1 MNLLQRILEC
11 GEEELDSI
19 IETAINEANKNAQP
33 IEKLGFT
40 EYGKSNSLFKGFI
53 PFKTRIKYCSA
64 SIEDYGMETTDFFY
78 EFAKFIRKYNIKS
91 KAALIYNLEF
101 FINSYFGYP
110 GKMDRETIFNE
121 HAWNT
126 TTTDDEYFEAL
137 RNNKLG
143 DLRGK
148 GAAQCTERGALAQQI
163 LSLFEVESY
172 YCMGCVSY
180 GDTEEAHCFN
190 IVKTKEGYAL
200 VDYSVTITSYDQD
213 GDELEYH
220 WKISDDILF
229 SSRNVRYQ
237 FQNTG
242 IHNITLTASD
252 EELSNSKSISIVA
265 EGAQGY
271 AECVLVDF
279 SVVQNGNTFYI
290 TDTSEGRNTFG
301 YDRKWTLD
309 GTDLESTGDTLTLV
323 LSDKQRHTLTLTCTA
338 GRFQDSVDK
347 YLYADVSAIISVSSV
362 IIDKGTSIEL
372 DGTNSF
378 AIEDQVNSYEWDEV

>member
-1 MNLLQRILEC
+1 MLLSSSRMVVYLNEKLINPM
-11 GEEELDSI
+11 
-19 IETAINEANKNAQP
+19 IETNRFETQPYLSHYVDHPLDNFKNNLNQSISHLKQDTQIVNIPLQEQRTVLKKGSVNDVAI
-33 IEKLGFT
+33 
-40 EYGKSNSLFKGFI
+40 GFI
-53 PFKTRIKYCSA
+53 QGK
-64 SIEDYGMETTDFFY
+64 
-78 EFAKFIRKYNIKS
+78 
-91 KAALIYNLEF
+91 
-101 FINSYFGYP
+101 INHTP
-110 GKMDRETIFNE
+110 VAD
-121 HAWNT
+121 
-126 TTTDDEYFEAL
+126 FEAEII
-137 RNNKLG
+137 NG
-143 DLRGK
+143 DLFL
-148 GAAQCTERGALAQQI
+148 T
-163 LSLFEVESY
+163 
-172 YCMGCVSY
+172 
-180 GDTEEAHCFN
+180 N
-190 IVKTKEGYAL
+190 
-200 VDYSVTITSYDQD
+200 TSYDQD

-279 SVVQNGNTFYI
+279 SVAQTGNTFVI
-290 TDTSEGRNTFG
+290 TDTSEGRNTFD

-309 GTDLESTGDTLTLV
+309 GTDLETTEETLTLV
-323 LSDKQRHTLTLTCTA
+323 LSDKQRHTLTLTCSA

>member
-1 MNLLQRILEC
+1 MLLSSGRMVVYL
-11 GEEELDSI
+11 
-19 IETAINEANKNAQP
+19 N
-33 IEKLGFT
+33 EKLINPSIGCDVFEFQPYLST
-40 EYGKSNSLFKGFI
+40 YTDHPLDNFKNDLNQSIVIQSEGIDIVNVPLPEQGTVLKKASLNDVAIGFI
-53 PFKTRIKYCSA
+53 QGK
-64 SIEDYGMETTDFFY
+64 
-78 EFAKFIRKYNIKS
+78 
-91 KAALIYNLEF
+91 
-101 FINSYFGYP
+101 INHTP
-110 GKMDRETIFNE
+110 VAD
-121 HAWNT
+121 
-126 TTTDDEYFEAL
+126 FEAEII
-137 RNNKLG
+137 NG
-143 DLRGK
+143 DLFL
-148 GAAQCTERGALAQQI
+148 T
-163 LSLFEVESY
+163 
-172 YCMGCVSY
+172 
-180 GDTEEAHCFN
+180 N
-190 IVKTKEGYAL
+190 
-200 VDYSVTITSYDQD
+200 TSYDQD

-265 EGAQGY
+265 DGAQGY

-279 SVVQNGNTFYI
+279 SVAQTGNTFVI
-290 TDTSEGRNTFG
+290 TDTSIGKNTFG

-309 GTDLESTGDTLTLV
+309 GTDLDTTEDTLTLV
-323 LSDKQRHTLTLTCTA
+323 LSDKQRHTLTLTCSA

-362 IIDKGTSIEL
+362 IIDRGSSIEL

>member
-1 MNLLQRILEC
+1 MLLSSGRMVVYL
-11 GEEELDSI
+11 
-19 IETAINEANKNAQP
+19 N
-33 IEKLGFT
+33 EKLINPSIGCDVFEFQPYLST
-40 EYGKSNSLFKGFI
+40 YTDHPLDNFKNNLNQSIKHTKQDSQIVNIPLQEQRTVLKKGNVNDMTVGFI
-53 PFKTRIKYCSA
+53 QGK
-64 SIEDYGMETTDFFY
+64 
-78 EFAKFIRKYNIKS
+78 
-91 KAALIYNLEF
+91 
-101 FINSYFGYP
+101 INHTP
-110 GKMDRETIFNE
+110 VAD
-121 HAWNT
+121 
-126 TTTDDEYFEAL
+126 FEAQVI
-137 RNNKLG
+137 NG
-143 DLRGK
+143 
-148 GAAQCTERGALAQQI
+148 E
-163 LSLFEVESY
+163 LFL
-172 YCMGCVSY
+172 
-180 GDTEEAHCFN
+180 TN
-190 IVKTKEGYAL
+190 
-200 VDYSVTITSYDQD
+200 TSTDQD
-213 GDELEYH
+213 GDPLTYH

-229 SSRNVRYQ
+229 TSKNVRYQ

-242 IHNITLTASD
+242 VHNITLTASD

>member
-1 MNLLQRILEC
+1 MLLSSSRMVVYLNEKLINPM
-11 GEEELDSI
+11 
-19 IETAINEANKNAQP
+19 IETNRFETQPYLSHYVDRPLDNFKNNLNQSIVIQSEGTDIVKVPGTEQGTVLKKASLSDTAI
-33 IEKLGFT
+33 
-40 EYGKSNSLFKGFI
+40 GFI
-53 PFKTRIKYCSA
+53 QGK
-64 SIEDYGMETTDFFY
+64 
-78 EFAKFIRKYNIKS
+78 
-91 KAALIYNLEF
+91 
-101 FINSYFGYP
+101 INHTP
-110 GKMDRETIFNE
+110 VAD
-121 HAWNT
+121 
-126 TTTDDEYFEAL
+126 FEAEII
-137 RNNKLG
+137 NG
-143 DLRGK
+143 DLFL
-148 GAAQCTERGALAQQI
+148 T
-163 LSLFEVESY
+163 
-172 YCMGCVSY
+172 
-180 GDTEEAHCFN
+180 N
-190 IVKTKEGYAL
+190 
-200 VDYSVTITSYDQD
+200 TSYDQD
-213 GDELEYH
+213 GDELDFH

-271 AECVLVDF
+271 AECVFVDF
-279 SVVQNGNTFYI
+279 SVAQTGNTFVI
-290 TDTSEGRNTFG
+290 TDTSIGKNTFG

-309 GTDLESTGDTLTLV
+309 GTDLETTEDTLTLV

-347 YLYADVSAIISVSSV
+347 YLYADVSAIISVNSV